1 MGEKTDKPT
10 EQQDATAQDGETTY
24 DREAKLKEL
33 LDQDQKNP
41 FADPFM
47 GF

>member
-1 MGEKTDKPT
+1 MGEKTDKPV
-10 EQQDATAQDGETTY
+10 EQQDATAPEAEANY

>member
-1 MGEKTDKPT
+1 MGETK
-10 EQQDATAQDGETTY
+10 TAQTAGGQAAKPAEPSY

-33 LDQDQKNP
+33 LKEDDKGNA